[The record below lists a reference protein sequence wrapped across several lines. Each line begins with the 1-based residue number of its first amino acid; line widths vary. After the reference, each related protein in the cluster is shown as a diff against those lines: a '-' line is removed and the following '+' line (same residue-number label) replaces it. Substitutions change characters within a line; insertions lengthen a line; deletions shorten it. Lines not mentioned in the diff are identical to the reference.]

1 MASVSITLPRW
12 LKEQLRQQADQQ
24 DCGVSALATSLLAHY
39 LGANGCPVE
48 LNQEQSDAREA
59 DHPAG

>member
-12 LKEQLRQQADQQ
+12 LKDQLRQQADQQ
-24 DCGVSALATSLLAHY
+24 ECGVSALATSLLAHY

-48 LNQEQSDAREA
+48 LSKEESNDR
-59 DHPAG
+59 D